1 MYVVEVS
8 TLKKFAVEV
17 LPVESSDYKS
27 LSKQRYFFDWR
38 AEKREE
44 VYKLV
49 LKGQRDILGVVSM
62 ERIPSEWRMHIRLLT
77 VAKENAGSRKVFEN
91 VAGNLIAHVAKLAV
105 TEFGALAC
113 VSLRPKS
120 SIAKHYIDKYNMRIT
135 GKTLSL
141 EVPEIID
148 LINHYDKDE

>member
-1 MYVVEVS
+1 
-8 TLKKFAVEV
+8 
-17 LPVESSDYKS
+17 
-27 LSKQRYFFDWR
+27 
-38 AEKREE
+38 
-44 VYKLV
+44 
-49 LKGQRDILGVVSM
+49 
-62 ERIPSEWRMHIRLLT
+62 MHIRLLT

-141 EVPEIID
+141 EVPEILD